1 MYGKI
6 KQIEEINKYIWTAY
20 KEYLSTKDKKSYQKS
35 VSRLEGRYYD
45 SGLEWFCRNLS
56 SAWENV
62 VSQVE
67 MRFKEDADVSDIH
80 SCVSDIQNSVWAIY
94 KGFMRDHLV
103 RECTRKYA
111 ELVQKYR
118 HDKKMELFAQTLI
131 LSWVPIINA
140 LAEDFRNGS
149 DSE

>member
-1 MYGKI
+1 MQKI
-6 KQIEEINKYIWTAY
+6 IDGIEKINKSMWTAY
-20 KEYLSTKDKKSYQKS
+20 KEYLSTRDKKTYQKA
-35 VSRLEGRYYD
+35 VSSLEMEYD
-45 SGLEWFCRNLS
+45 AELSLFCWNLS

-62 VSQVE
+62 IIQME
-67 MRFKEDADVSDIH
+67 MRFEEDADVSDVH

-94 KGFMRDHLV
+94 KGFMKDHLV

-118 HDKKMELFAQTLI
+118 HDKEMELFAQTLI

-140 LAEDFRNGS
+140 LAEDFRNGV
-149 DSE
+149 DSK

>member
-1 MYGKI
+1 MQKI
-6 KQIEEINKYIWTAY
+6 IGGIEKINKSMWTAY
-20 KEYLSTKDKKSYQKS
+20 KEYLSTRDKKTYQKA
-35 VSRLEGRYYD
+35 VSSLEMEYD
-45 SGLEWFCRNLS
+45 AELSLFCWNLS

-62 VSQVE
+62 IIQME
-67 MRFKEDADVSDIH
+67 MRFEQDADVSDVH

-94 KGFMRDHLV
+94 KGFMKDHLV

-118 HDKKMELFAQTLI
+118 HDKEMELFAQTLI

-140 LAEDFRNGS
+140 LAEDFRNGV
-149 DSE
+149 DSK

>member
-1 MYGKI
+1 MLFRS
-6 KQIEEINKYIWTAY
+6 
-20 KEYLSTKDKKSYQKS
+20 LSTRDKKTYQKA
-35 VSRLEGRYYD
+35 VSSLEMEYD
-45 SGLEWFCRNLS
+45 AELSLFCWNLS

-62 VSQVE
+62 IIQME
-67 MRFKEDADVSDIH
+67 MRFEEDADVSDVH

-94 KGFMRDHLV
+94 KGFMKDHLV

-118 HDKKMELFAQTLI
+118 HDKEMELFAQTLI

-140 LAEDFRNGS
+140 LAEDFRNGV
-149 DSE
+149 DSK